1 MPAIDFDFQR
11 YVARR
16 KGLRAAQVREGAAY
30 AYPGDVRL
38 LRTLDKLRPVQL
50 ALDETVRLWGH
61 IARAELLGPA
71 LRVSPERYA
80 NVHKAVRRCAE
91 ILHIPTPAVYVTPQP
106 GGVLTL
112 GTDEESYIVLAQ
124 GLLDK
129 LSDAELLDVLGRECG
144 RIQNGHVPFATA
156 LHYLTHA
163 RSTLVRWAVRPA
175 TLSLGAWARR
185 ADISADRAGLLC
197 ARDLDVSHSA
207 LAKIADGGDGRGLE
221 RRRRAL
227 ARFAGSAYYRTVVG
241 AESTG
246 GEEGESQ
253 EDCDTACARILDDKQ
268 D

>member
-71 LRVSPERYA
+71 LRASLERYA
-80 NVHKAVRRCAE
+80 PVYKAVRRCAE
-91 ILHIPTPAVYVTPQP
+91 ILHIPTPAVYITPQP

-112 GTDEESYIVLAQ
+112 GTDEESYVVLAQ

-197 ARDLDVSHSA
+197 ARDLDVSQSA
-207 LAKIADGGDGRGLE
+207 LAKIAATVDSRELD

-227 ARFAGSAYYRTVVG
+227 ARFAGSAYYRTVLG
-241 AESTG
+241 SDTAS

-253 EDCDTACARILDDKQ
+253 EDCDSACARILDDKQ